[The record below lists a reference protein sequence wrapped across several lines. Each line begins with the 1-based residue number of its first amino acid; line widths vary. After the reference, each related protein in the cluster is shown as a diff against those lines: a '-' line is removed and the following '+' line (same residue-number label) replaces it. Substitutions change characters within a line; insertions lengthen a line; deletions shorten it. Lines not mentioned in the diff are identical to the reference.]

1 MKTHLGVRLGQAQR
15 SQILVAKRLHLRH
28 QLHVD
33 ERVDALHELQELR
46 EACGQLS
53 VDAAQH
59 VRQVAHALK
68 ADQGLVTVQN
78 GFHDESNARVVGD
91 LRERGGEGL
100 GRLLRDGDASALDLA
115 RTEVLFLTLM
125 GIEHLV
131 VLRILVQNH
140 RWIPS
145 RHFLVQE
152 LSLVGIQRGKKQC
165 EGRNRAVGSGFGLR
179 VVVVDS
185 PNPLFD
191 LSIHLL
197 HFLLLLVVLVVVAIR
212 AQSLISEN
220 VLFIRFAQRR
230 DALRKQ
236 SAKLEVVL
244 AQEG

>member
-33 ERVDALHELQELR
+33 EHVDALHELQELR

-100 GRLLRDGDASALDLA
+100 GRLLRDGDTGALDLA
-115 RTEVLFLTLM
+115 RTEVLLLTLL
-125 GIEHLV
+125 GIEYLV
-131 VLRILVQNH
+131 VLRVLVQNH
-140 RWIPS
+140 RWISS
-145 RHFLVQE
+145 RHFLVQK
-152 LSLVGIQRGKKQC
+152 LSLMGIQRREKQC
-165 EGRNRAVGSGFGLR
+165 EGHNRAVGRGFGLR
-179 VVVVDS
+179 GVVVDS

-191 LSIHLL
+191 LIVHLL